1 MKKIFL
7 SFCLLMAL
15 CAPVSAKDVYITSV
29 EVAASQVRIFAMD
42 DTIGVNG
49 ETITKVELPDDPADH
64 RGILS
69 WFAQKQD
76 RHLHEAG
83 SYGYPVE
90 IAIPAAALAKAEKEG
105 KIVIRL
111 AADANGLALYGES
124 FGRYPMDLTVKL
136 Q

>member
-49 ETITKVELPDDPADH
+49 DVYAVMTKAVYPD
-64 RGILS
+64 GNSQEI
-69 WFAQKQD
+69 FARFVREQSGWQ
-76 RHLHEAG
+76 AYYG
-83 SYGYPVE
+83 NTSYGYIVDWPPHVE
-90 IAIPAAALAKAEKEG
+90 AIFDWLMDR
-105 KIVIRL
+105 VL
-111 AADANGLALYGES
+111 
-124 FGRYPMDLTVKL
+124 GR
-136 Q
+136 